1 MQYLEKAFKSRTVW
15 TIALVFVIG
24 GLQATQ
30 DFMSPQMFM
39 MVNSGLLAL
48 AAHFR
53 INTKANL
60 K

>member
-1 MQYLEKAFKSRTVW
+1 MEYIKKAFASKTVW
-15 TIALVFVIG
+15 TILLVFVLG

-30 DFMSPQMFM
+30 DFMSPQVFM

-53 INTKANL
+53 INTRANL